1 MHMNSMT
8 IEKIAILHDGYIEM
22 GTRLILLE
30 NIVEHLPR
38 RREPSPPV
46 REIRKDASSYRE
58 EAAKRKAELIA
69 YAAKARAMQ
78 GKAS

>member
-1 MHMNSMT
+1 MHLNSMT

-38 RREPSPPV
+38 RREPKPPV
-46 REIRKDASSYRE
+46 REIRKDAGSYRE
-58 EAAKRKAELIA
+58 EASRRRAELVA
-69 YAAKARAMQ
+69 YAAERKRQ
-78 GKAS
+78 SR

>member
-46 REIRKDASSYRE
+46 REIRKDAGSYRE
-58 EAAKRKAELIA
+58 EAAKRKAELVA